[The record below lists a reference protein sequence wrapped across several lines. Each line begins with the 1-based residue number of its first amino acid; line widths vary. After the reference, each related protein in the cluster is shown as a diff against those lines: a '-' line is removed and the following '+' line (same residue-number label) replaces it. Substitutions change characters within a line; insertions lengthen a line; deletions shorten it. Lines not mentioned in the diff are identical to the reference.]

1 MHPFGAH
8 LHDDV
13 TTFMVRSLVATAI
26 DVVVP
31 ELGTEHRIALEP
43 GTDGVWR
50 GVATGLHAGQ
60 RYGLRVHGPND
71 PASGVRCDPSRVLVD
86 PYARAIDGGW
96 SVIVG
101 SERPDLGAH
110 PRTPLADTLLY
121 EAHVRGLTRLH
132 PDVPPHQRGTYAGV
146 AHPAVIEELAGLGVT
161 AIQLMPVHEHR
172 TEPSVRSRGLTNYWG
187 YSTLGYFAPHAEY
200 SSSGARGGQVAEFR
214 SMVRALH
221 DAGIEVILDVVYN
234 HTCEAGPDTPAMSFR
249 GVDNPAWY
257 WLEPAD
263 PSRYVD
269 HTGCGNMLD
278 PRSDTVREMVLA
290 SLRYWV
296 QEMGVDGFRFDL
308 AVQLGRT
315 DEGFRTDAPLFE
327 DIRSDPVVS
336 RVKLIAEPWD
346 LGPDGYQVGRFPVH
360 WQDQNGMFRDQVR
373 ELWRGQGTM
382 GVLAGKLAGS
392 QDAYEASMR
401 GPLGAVNF
409 ITAHDGFTL
418 ADLVSYSRKYNLAN
432 REENRDGHDESGSWN
447 SGVEGVTDLPSVLD
461 LRDRRS
467 RGMLATL
474 VLSAGV
480 PMLLAGDERLRTQ
493 LGNNNAYCQ
502 DNPISWINWAST
514 PRTEAMR
521 AFVQRLT
528 ALRTQSRLLRRERF
542 FDAQEVTWLAAEG
555 EEMSTD
561 RWTDPSRRALGML
574 LHGDAVTPIASALVI
589 LLNVGDRPVTFQLPE
604 GTFTP
609 LLDTSD
615 PTGEPPA
622 GTRSGD
628 VPLPEWAVLV
638 LRGAHAPQHQL

>member
-13 TTFMVRSLVATAI
+13 TTFMVRSHVATAI

-50 GVATGLHAGQ
+50 GVAGGLHVGQ
-60 RYGLRVHGPND
+60 RYGLRVHGPDD

-86 PYARAIDGGW
+86 PYARAIDGRW

-110 PRTPLADTLLY
+110 PRTPLADTVLY

-132 PDVPPHQRGTYAGV
+132 TDVPPHQRGTYAGV

-172 TEPSVRSRGLTNYWG
+172 TEPSVCSRGLTNYWG
-187 YSTLGYFAPHAEY
+187 YSTLGYFAPHAGY

-249 GVDNPAWY
+249 GIDNPAWY
-257 WLEPAD
+257 WLDPAD

-432 REENRDGHDESGSWN
+432 REENRDGHNENFSWN
-447 SGVEGVTDLPSVLD
+447 NGVEGATDDPEVGQRRR
-461 LRDRRS
+461 RDIASLLTLLFVS
-467 RGMLATL
+467 RGTIMLT
-474 VLSAGV
+474 
-480 PMLLAGDERLRTQ
+480 AGDEFGRSQ
-493 LGNNNAYCQ
+493 QGNNNAYCQ
-502 DNPISWINWAST
+502 DNAITWVNWQDRDTALEELAAGLST
-514 PRTEAMR
+514 IRQDWPHLGRTEL
-521 AFVQRLT
+521 LT
-528 ALRTQSRLLRRERF
+528 GNPLPGHTFTDVEWLSPSGLPLGAEEWENPQGGALMMVLAHPDEVDGPRLLIGINRDDME
-542 FDAQEVTWLAAEG
+542 
-555 EEMSTD
+555 S
-561 RWTDPSRRALGML
+561 
-574 LHGDAVTPIASALVI
+574 
-589 LLNVGDRPVTFQLPE
+589 TFQLPARNGHTWQDLVAE
-604 GTFTP
+604 TQLAGRLAVPPRSVIIAGELP
-609 LLDTSD
+609 LK
-615 PTGEPPA
+615 
-622 GTRSGD
+622 
-628 VPLPEWAVLV
+628 
-638 LRGAHAPQHQL
+638 